1 MAILPLQLA
10 RVSNQLRT
18 SVSQNNI
25 SRTQQ
30 QLLQVQNQLATGKR
44 LSVPSDAPGDA
55 ALVQQVRKALE
66 QRIAFANNIRAA
78 SRHLAEVDTTLGEV
92 ADLLLQAQTIASAN
106 VGSDVTAEQRLG
118 AAEVVKALYSQV
130 LGLANR
136 RSDGVYLFA
145 GDRSTQQPFVEA
157 GGGVRFVG
165 TANGLRNFFG
175 ENALLPFMENGAE
188 IFGAYCGRVLGSQDL
203 TPALTASTRLAD
215 LRGARGAGIALGAF
229 DLSNGTASA
238 TIDLSGAD
246 NVQDVIDR
254 INAAGVGS
262 ITASIAPGG
271 AGLLLSAGPADD
283 ITVTER
289 GGTAAADLGILTTTG
304 GGAGVNVTGQA
315 LGPRLTLFT
324 PLAAL
329 RGGSGIDT
337 TGLAITNGAA
347 SATIDLSAVANVEGL
362 LNAINGADLGVW
374 ARINDDGTGIDIV
387 NLTQGT
393 AMQISEAGG
402 TTATDLGVRSFSPA
416 TPLAQLNNGSG
427 VRTVTGADIR
437 ITRADGTSFEVDLSG
452 LGTVQDVIDAINAA
466 DGGGGMTASFAS
478 TGNGIV
484 LTDTTGGS
492 GAPSLTSVNFSPAAR
507 DLGLDG
513 TWSGTTLTGSDVNS
527 VESAG
532 VLGNLAKLI
541 AALQA
546 SDPSA
551 ITRASEGLSADYQRL
566 VNVRGRA
573 GARLAELESRK
584 SHLEDQDLAA
594 RSLLSSL
601 EDVDFNEAVSRFQTL
616 QLALQ
621 ANFEMTGRMLNL
633 NLLDFLR

>member
-1 MAILPLQLA
+1 MAIVPLQLA

-25 SRTQQ
+25 TRTQQ
-30 QLLQVQNQLATGKR
+30 QLLQAQNQLATGKR
-44 LSVPSDAPGDA
+44 LSVPSDDPGDA
-55 ALVQQVRKALE
+55 ALVQQIRKALE
-66 QRIAFANNIRAA
+66 QRVAFANNIRFA
-78 SRHLAEVDTTLGEV
+78 SNHLAEVDTTLGEV

-106 VGSDVTAEQRLG
+106 VGSDVTADQRLG

-136 RSDGVYLFA
+136 QSDGVYIFA

-157 GGGVRFVG
+157 GGGVRFAG
-165 TANGLRNFFG
+165 TANALRNVFA
-175 ENALLPFMENGAE
+175 ENTLLAFMENGAE
-188 IFGAYCGRVLGSQDL
+188 IFGAYSSRVAGSQDL
-203 TPALTASTRLAD
+203 TPALTATTRLAD
-215 LRGARGAGIALGAF
+215 LRGAGGNGIALGAF
-229 DLSNGTASA
+229 VLGNGTDSA

-246 NVQDVIDR
+246 SVQDVITR

-283 ITVTER
+283 ITVTEL
-289 GGTAAADLGILTTTG
+289 GGTAAADLGILTTFG

-315 LGPRLTLFT
+315 LGPRLTAFT
-324 PLAAL
+324 PLSSL
-329 RGGSGIDT
+329 RGGSGIDA

-347 SATIDLSAVANVEGL
+347 NATIDPSSVSTVEGL
-362 LNAINGADLGVW
+362 LNAINGAGVGVL
-374 ARINDDGTGIDIV
+374 ARINDAGTGIDIV

-393 AMQISEAGG
+393 AMWISEAGG
-402 TTATDLGVRSFSPA
+402 TTATDLGVRSFSPESS
-416 TPLAQLNNGSG
+416 LAELNGGSG

-437 ITRADGTSFEVDLSG
+437 ITRADGSSFDVDLSG
-452 LGTVQDVIDAINAA
+452 LATVQDVIDAINAA
-466 DGGGGMTASFAS
+466 DGGGGITASFAS

-484 LTDTTGGS
+484 LTDTSGGS
-492 GAPSLTSVNFSPAAR
+492 GPSSLAPVNFSPAAR
-507 DLGLDG
+507 DLGLDQA
-513 TWSGTTLTGSDVNS
+513 WSGTTLTGSDVNG

-541 AALQA
+541 AALQTNDQA
-546 SDPSA
+546 G

-566 VNVRGRA
+566 ANARGRA
-573 GARLAELESRK
+573 GARLAELEARR
-584 SHLEDQDLAA
+584 SHREDQALAA

-601 EDVDFNEAVSRFQTL
+601 EDVDFNEAISRFQTL

-633 NLLDFLR
+633 SLLDFLR